1 MTETE
6 FNRFIKMTNEL
17 EQLREEKKTW
27 EKVCKFEREKYKRW
41 MSAFPHLVSKEEIE
55 HVYNLKILAGEE

>member
-27 EKVCKFEREKYKRW
+27 EKVCAYEKAKWVTAARL
-41 MSAFPHLVSKEEIE
+41 FPGLVSKEERE
-55 HVYNLKILAGEE
+55 HIKNLKKLAGE